1 MQTKQITATLSR
13 ARSRGDE
20 AEVTITTPDV
30 DLMGDRIFPLGMST
44 DSFLNGTGAINYAH
58 DHHHRLP
65 VAKTTALDISPNG
78 IRAHFQWR
86 SDAFSKEVKAA
97 FDDDVLGASVEFIVP
112 EGGAIPNQAGG
123 FDFRKTIL
131 TGWAFTGNPANP
143 RAVKLLKSLR
153 DNVNAMNEDAT
164 LEVVDWFGDKHGH
177 GAHLREEGK
186 MVPDIDLNVLTTLV
200 KKEIRTRVEKAI
212 LEAVRPAASAPTPAP
227 NRVFRELDRRDRECR
242 ADAERRELAYRVLA
256 QVRGDRIIQREAD
269 MALCPFP
276 PVAIA
281 VNLGT
286 AIPEHIRYW
295 VI

>member
-97 FDDDVLGASVEFIVP
+97 FDDGVLGASVEFVVSG
-112 EGGAIPNQAGG
+112 GGAVPNETGG
-123 FDFRKTIL
+123 FDFRRTIL
-131 TGWAFTGNPANP
+131 TGLAFTGSPANP

-153 DNVNAMNEDAT
+153 ENVNAMNEDAT
-164 LEVVDWFGDKHGH
+164 LEVVD
-177 GAHLREEGK
+177 LREEEK
-186 MVPDIDLNVLTTLV
+186 MFPDIDLSILTALV
-200 KKEIRTRVEKAI
+200 KKEIKTRVEKAI
-212 LEAVRPAASAPTPAP
+212 SRPATTPAP
-227 NRVFRELDRRDRECR
+227 NRAFREMDRRDRECR
-242 ADAERRELAYRVLA
+242 ADAERRALTCRILA
-256 QVRGDRIIQREAD
+256 QVRGDAIIRRETD

-276 PVAIA
+276 PPAIA
-281 VNLGT
+281 VNLGD
-286 AIPEHIRYW
+286 AIPEHLRYW
-295 VI
+295 PI

>member
-97 FDDDVLGASVEFIVP
+97 FDDGVLGASVEFVVSG
-112 EGGAIPNQAGG
+112 GGAVPNETGG
-123 FDFRKTIL
+123 FDFRRTIL
-131 TGWAFTGNPANP
+131 TGLAFTGSPANP

-153 DNVNAMNEDAT
+153 ENVNAMNEDAT
-164 LEVVDWFGDKHGH
+164 REVVD
-177 GAHLREEGK
+177 LREEEK
-186 MVPDIDLNVLTTLV
+186 MFPDIDLSILTALV
-200 KKEIRTRVEKAI
+200 KKEIKTRVEKAI
-212 LEAVRPAASAPTPAP
+212 SRPATTPAP
-227 NRVFRELDRRDRECR
+227 NRAFREMDRRDRECR
-242 ADAERRELAYRVLA
+242 ADAERRALTCRILA
-256 QVRGDRIIQREAD
+256 QVRGDAIIRRETD

-276 PVAIA
+276 PPAIA
-281 VNLGT
+281 VNLGD
-286 AIPEHIRYW
+286 AIPEHLRYW
-295 VI
+295 PI

>member
-1 MQTKQITATLSR
+1 MQTKQITATLTR

-97 FDDDVLGASVEFIVP
+97 FDDGVLGASVEFIVSG
-112 EGGAIPNQAGG
+112 GGAVPNETGG
-123 FDFRKTIL
+123 FDFRRTIL
-131 TGWAFTGNPANP
+131 TGLAFTGNPANP

-164 LEVVDWFGDKHGH
+164 LDVVDWFGDEHGQR
-177 GAHLREEGK
+177 AHTMEEKK
-186 MVPDIDLNVLTTLV
+186 MVPDIDLSILTTLV
-200 KKEIRTRVEKAI
+200 KKEIKARVEKAI
-212 LEAVRPAASAPTPAP
+212 SRPGTTPAP
-227 NRVFRELDRRDRECR
+227 NRAFREMDRRDRENR
-242 ADAERRELAYRVLA
+242 AIAKGQARAWSVMA
-256 QVRGDRIIQREAD
+256 QVQAWTIQQREQSL
-269 MALCPFP
+269 ALCPCP
-276 PVAIA
+276 PPPMTLRLEYV
-281 VNLGT
+281 
-286 AIPEHIRYW
+286 PEHLKNW
-295 VI
+295 LV

>member
-1 MQTKQITATLSR
+1 MQTKQITATLTR

-20 AEVTITTPDV
+20 AEVTIPTPDV

-97 FDDDVLGASVEFIVP
+97 FDDDVLGASVEFVVAG
-112 EGGAIPNQAGG
+112 GGAVPNETGG
-123 FDFRKTIL
+123 FDFRRTIL
-131 TGWAFTGNPANP
+131 TGLAFTGNPANP

-177 GAHLREEGK
+177 DAHLREEEK
-186 MVPDIDLNVLTTLV
+186 MVPDIDLSILTTLV
-200 KKEIRTRVEKAI
+200 KKEIRTRVERAI
-212 LEAVRPAASAPTPAP
+212 SRPATTPAP
-227 NRVFRELDRRDRECR
+227 NRAFREMNRRERENR
-242 ADAERRELAYRVLA
+242 ADAERRTLAYRVLA
-256 QVRGDRIIQREAD
+256 QVRGDTIIQREAD
-269 MALCPFP
+269 MALCPCLP
-276 PVAIA
+276 PGYA
-281 VNLGT
+281 VHLGD
-286 AIPEHIRYW
+286 AIPYHIRYW
-295 VI
+295 PI